1 MLSPRA
7 AATTLERPA
16 SIPLVVDLDGTLI
29 RTDLLHESAVALFRT
44 APLRALLM
52 PFWLRRGKA
61 ALKQKLAQHTS
72 IDTGLLPYNQELLA
86 WLGQQREAGRR
97 LILCTA
103 SDQKL
108 AQAVA
113 SSCAL
118 FDEVIASNGTVNL
131 DGRNKADAL
140 VQRFGKGGFDY
151 AGNSHVDLAVW
162 QQARRAVV
170 VNPGRALASRAQA
183 CCEVDKVFESP
194 ARSLSTWG
202 RALRVHHWL
211 KNALVLV
218 PLFAAHQF
226 SDATARLDVFW
237 AFIAFSLCASSVYV
251 VNDLMDLES
260 DRQHPR
266 KRHRPFSSGAL
277 PLWVGVILAPLLAL
291 GGFLFAGLLSTV
303 FVYWL
308 SVYFA
313 LTWAYSWWLK
323 RVVLL
328 DCLTLALLY
337 TLRVVAGAEAAR
349 LAPSFWLLAFS
360 AFLFLSLSFVK
371 RYAELLVHQTAGK
384 DRLKG
389 RGYRASDAPVI
400 LALGVAS
407 GYTAVVV
414 LALYLNS
421 DAMLRLYSSPGPVWA
436 TVPILVYWVSWM
448 WLRAARG
455 EMHDDPLVFAFKDKT
470 SLAAG
475 ALFAASLLLGSTGS
489 T

>member
-1 MLSPRA
+1 LLSPPV
-7 AATTLERPA
+7 AATALEVAAP
-16 SIPLVVDLDGTLI
+16 IPLVVDLDGTLI
-29 RTDLLHESAVALFRT
+29 HTDLLHESAVALFRA
-44 APLRALLM
+44 APLRALLI

-61 ALKQKLAQHTS
+61 ALKQQLAQHTR
-72 IDTGLLPYNQELLA
+72 IDASLLPYNQELLA
-86 WLGQQREAGRR
+86 WLRQQREAGRS

-103 SDQKL
+103 TDLKL

-113 SSCAL
+113 SDCAL
-118 FDEVIASNGTVNL
+118 FDEVMASDGALNL

-140 VQRFGKGGFDY
+140 VKRFGKGGFDY
-151 AGNSHVDLAVW
+151 VGNSHVDLAVW

-170 VNPGRALASRAQA
+170 VNPGLTLASRAGT
-183 CCEVDKVFESP
+183 CCEVVKVFESP
-194 ARSLSTWG
+194 ARGLSTWG

-218 PLFAAHQF
+218 PLFAAHQLA
-226 SDATARLDVFW
+226 DASLDLLW
-237 AFIAFSLCASSVYV
+237 AFIAFSLCASSVYL
-251 VNDLMDLES
+251 VNDLMDLEN

-266 KRHRPFSSGAL
+266 KRSRPFASSAL
-277 PLWVGVILAPLLAL
+277 PLWTGVVLAPVLAL
-291 GGFLFAGLLSTV
+291 GGFLFASLLGTV

-308 SVYFA
+308 GVYFV
-313 LTWAYSWWLK
+313 LTWAYSMWLK
-323 RVVLL
+323 RIVLL
-328 DCLTLALLY
+328 DCLALALLY
-337 TLRVVAGAEAAR
+337 TLRIVAGGEAAR

-371 RYAELLVHQTAGK
+371 RYAELMVHQTAGN
-384 DRLKG
+384 DQLKG
-389 RGYRASDAPVI
+389 RGYCTSDAPVI

-421 DAMLRLYSSPGPVWA
+421 DAVLRLYRSPGLVWA
-436 TVPILVYWVSWM
+436 TVPILVYWLSWM

-455 EMHDDPLVFAFKDKT
+455 EMHDDPLVFAFKDRN

-475 ALFAASLLLGSTGS
+475 ALFAASLLFGSTGS
-489 T
+489 